1 MVQISVFDFTFGR
14 ILITFAKIWPTPM
27 VYITRIEH
35 FNAAHKLYNPKWSK
49 EKNESVFGKCANEN
63 WHGHNFELYVT
74 IKGIPD
80 PETGF
85 VFDVKRLSIIIKDH
99 VIEKLDH
106 KNLNE
111 DVDFMSGK
119 LCSIENLV
127 MGIWE
132 QLNPHIP
139 EGIELHSLKLYETPR
154 IFAEYFGK

>member
-99 VIEKLDH
+99 VIERLDH

-127 MGIWE
+127 MGIWD